1 MTDAERIKELEKLI
15 EWHKQDT
22 HDAMEWKRELEAE
35 MLNNAKT
42 AQLIIDGLEAK
53 LEKSVWALKD
63 ALMLADTRDDNWCSS
78 DTDCLE
84 KTKAVLASLE
94 PKEWA

>member
-1 MTDAERIKELEKLI
+1 VTDAERIKELEKLI

-53 LEKSVWALKD
+53 LEKAVGALKRIHQEVEGTCVRKLGCVECEARNAIKD
-63 ALMLADTRDDNWCSS
+63 IAGS
-78 DTDCLE
+78 
-84 KTKAVLASLE
+84 
-94 PKEWA
+94 